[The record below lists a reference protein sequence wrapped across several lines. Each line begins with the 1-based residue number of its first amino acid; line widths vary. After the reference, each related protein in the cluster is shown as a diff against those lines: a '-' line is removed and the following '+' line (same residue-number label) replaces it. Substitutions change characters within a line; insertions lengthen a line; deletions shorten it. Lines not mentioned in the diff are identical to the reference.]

1 VDVTQF
7 KVQTPALAAAAPVIK
22 SAASHAG
29 SAQRAATAAA
39 GQEGAFGGE
48 PIGAVFAEMCG
59 RAQGATSE
67 LEQTGQT
74 LARNVAMAA
83 FGYLNTDR
91 GIVAMYRLPGF
102 KP

>member
-1 VDVTQF
+1 MTQF
-7 KVQTPALAAAAPVIK
+7 KVQTPQLAAAAPVIN
-22 SAASHAG
+22 SAGSQAG
-29 SAQRAATAAA
+29 SAMTTATTAA

-67 LEQTGQT
+67 LEQTAQS

-83 FGYLNTDR
+83 LGYLNTDR
-91 GIVAMYRLPGF
+91 GIVPMFRLPGF

>member
-1 VDVTQF
+1 VTQF
-7 KVQTPALAAAAPVIK
+7 KVQTPELAAAAPVIN
-22 SAASHAG
+22 SAATHAG
-29 SAQRAATAAA
+29 SAQRAATSAA

-48 PIGAVFAEMCG
+48 PIGAVFADMCG

-67 LEQTGQT
+67 LEQTAQS

-83 FGYLNTDR
+83 LGYLNTDR

>member
-1 VDVTQF
+1 MTEF
-7 KVQTPALAAAAPVIK
+7 KVQTPQLAAAAPVIN
-22 SAASHAG
+22 SAATFAG
-29 SAQRAATAAA
+29 SAQKAASAAA

-59 RAQGATSE
+59 HAKGATAE
-67 LEQTGQT
+67 LEQTAQS
-74 LARNVAMAA
+74 LARNVALAA
-83 FGYLNTDR
+83 LGYLNTDR

>member
-1 VDVTQF
+1 
-7 KVQTPALAAAAPVIK
+7 
-22 SAASHAG
+22 
-29 SAQRAATAAA
+29 
-39 GQEGAFGGE
+39 
-48 PIGAVFAEMCG
+48 MCG

>member
-1 VDVTQF
+1 VTRF
-7 KVQTPALAAAAPVIK
+7 KVQTPELAAAAPVIN
-22 SAASHAG
+22 SAATHAG
-29 SAQRAATAAA
+29 SAQTAATSAA

-48 PIGAVFAEMCG
+48 PIGAVFADMCG

-67 LEQTGQT
+67 LEQTAQT

-83 FGYLNTDR
+83 LGYLNTDR

>member
-1 VDVTQF
+1 VTQF
-7 KVQTPALAAAAPVIK
+7 KVQTPELAAAAPVIN

-29 SAQRAATAAA
+29 SAQKAASAAT
-39 GQEGAFGGE
+39 GQEAAFGGE

-67 LEQTGQT
+67 LEHTAQS
-74 LARNVAMAA
+74 LARNVAIAA
-83 FGYLNTDR
+83 LGYLNTDR